1 MKLYH
6 YVTKGSDVLKTG
18 LFSFSK
24 SPNVDLNFYTKRSGC
39 KTQAEIS
46 KWMDGFFLGYSRGIR
61 VLREPLKWHKKA
73 LRLKELIDSC
83 DLLEIDVDSLQKDG
97 LLEAV
102 YYNPPMPMDEE
113 EQKKEIQKR
122 EELHNDG
129 FYPIELGDISQE
141 PVDYSVCDD
150 ESGRRFAFLPF
161 YLIILKDGI
170 IPPKYIRKVK

>member
-46 KWMDGFFLGYSRGIR
+46 KWMEGFFLGYSRGVR

-73 LRLKELIDSC
+73 LRYFSFFHLLF
-83 DLLEIDVDSLQKDG
+83 LLEFIVDIARL
-97 LLEAV
+97 
-102 YYNPPMPMDEE
+102 MRT
-113 EQKKEIQKR
+113 R
-122 EELHNDG
+122 E
-129 FYPIELGDISQE
+129 
-141 PVDYSVCDD
+141 
-150 ESGRRFAFLPF
+150 
-161 YLIILKDGI
+161 K
-170 IPPKYIRKVK
+170 